1 MALLLTRET
10 QSIYQSRPFTVFAGY
25 LAILKGGII
34 STVDE
39 ENDKGLNLFTGGRQR
54 EKRGYG

>member
-39 ENDKGLNLFTGGRQR
+39 ENDKVENKVIVIWWQLS
-54 EKRGYG
+54 